1 MPRKFRL
8 AKIAGLTGLWL
19 TAGAM
24 NAYAFDFHYGDIKG
38 YFDTT
43 VSTGVLF
50 RVERPASK
58 LTTASSGDRN
68 FGNGDIIDQTT
79 KAVHDF
85 SLQYHNVGIFAR
97 GTYFYNSVMD
107 TNNRMN
113 DATREAGRS
122 DAKFLDY
129 FAYGDW
135 DLSDTSKFHLRVGSQ
150 VVSWGES
157 TFFTNGINQLNPQD
171 VVKAR
176 QAGAEVKEILV
187 PLPMVWAS
195 VDITDNW
202 SIEAMQ
208 LLQWRETEIDPV
220 GTYFSTSDLLGD
232 GINSTFAGLSRTQD
246 RKADDTGTYG
256 VATHFTVE
264 SLDYTDFGLYF
275 INYSSYNPTI
285 NVLPDPDGAGPATA
299 HYFADYV
306 ENIKL
311 YGASFNATVGKT
323 SVAGEFSYQDNFPIQ
338 MGTGGLVA
346 AATAAKTGT
355 KLDTFR
361 RLGYSQG
368 QVTVTYVLPPNMI
381 PTTSQT
387 TSATEIVWGHV
398 YQYTNKADLGGV
410 TSNATAIRTSI
421 GPQWS
426 GLFTLPYLG
435 MFDLNGTIDFQ
446 MGLTGL
452 APAGGP
458 PGKNVNQLGLAL
470 EAVHANKLSMRAEY
484 TRLAGPANSRRD
496 RDYAGVSLKY
506 SF

>member
-1 MPRKFRL
+1 MPGKFRP
-8 AKIAGLTGLWL
+8 AKIAGLTGLLL
-19 TAGAM
+19 TAGTM
-24 NAYAFDFHYGDIKG
+24 NAYAFDFHYGDING

-43 VSTGVLF
+43 VSTGMLF
-50 RVERPASK
+50 RVEKPDAK
-58 LTTASSGDRN
+58 LAAGSSGDRN
-68 FGNGDIIDQTT
+68 FDNGDMIDQTS

-85 SLQYHNVGIFAR
+85 NLQYHNVGIFAR

-107 TNNRMN
+107 TNDRMN
-113 DATREAGRS
+113 DATRQAGRS

-129 FAYGDW
+129 FVYGDW
-135 DLSDTSKFHLRVGSQ
+135 DLSDTSRLHLRAGSQ

-157 TFFTNGINQLNPQD
+157 TFFTNGINQINPQD

-187 PLPMVWAS
+187 PLPMVWAG
-195 VDITDNW
+195 VDITGNW

-208 LLQWRETEIDPV
+208 MLRWQETEIDPV
-220 GTYFSTSDLLGD
+220 GSYFSTSNLLGD
-232 GINSTFAGLSRTQD
+232 GINSALGPLTRMQD
-246 RKADDTGTYG
+246 READDTGTYG
-256 VATHFTVE
+256 VSTHFTVE
-264 SLDYTDFGLYF
+264 ALDYTDFGLYF
-275 INYSSYNPTI
+275 INYSSYNPAI
-285 NVLPDPDGAGPATA
+285 NVLPDPDGVGPAAA
-299 HYFADYV
+299 HYFADFV
-306 ENIKL
+306 EDIKL

-338 MGTGGLVA
+338 LGGAGLGA
-346 AATAAKTGT
+346 AVGAAVGGT
-355 KLDTFR
+355 KLDTYR

-368 QVTVTYVLPPNMI
+368 QVTVTYVFPPNVI

-398 YQYTNKADLGGV
+398 YQYTNEADLGGV

-421 GPQWS
+421 GPQWA

-435 MFDLNGTIDFQ
+435 RFDLNGTIDFQ
-446 MGLTGL
+446 MGLSGL

-458 PGKNVNQLGLAL
+458 PGKNTNQLGLAL

-484 TRLAGPANSRRD
+484 TRFAGPANGRRD